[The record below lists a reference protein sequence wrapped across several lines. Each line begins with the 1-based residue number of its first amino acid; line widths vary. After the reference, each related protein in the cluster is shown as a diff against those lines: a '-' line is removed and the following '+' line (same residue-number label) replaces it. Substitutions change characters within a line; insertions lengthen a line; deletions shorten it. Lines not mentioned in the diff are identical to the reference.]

1 MSSRSP
7 SIILFVA
14 TNSFD
19 ASVTRTNFMCD
30 IHDTHVIF
38 IASIGVPE
46 VSKCIYG
53 VNKLVNSIVIS

>member
-14 TNSFD
+14 TNSFN
-19 ASVTRTNFMCD
+19 ASVTRTNFIYD
-30 IHDTHVIF
+30 IYDSHVIF

-46 VSKCIYG
+46 CAKCMYS
-53 VNKLVNSIVIS
+53 VNKLVSSIVVS